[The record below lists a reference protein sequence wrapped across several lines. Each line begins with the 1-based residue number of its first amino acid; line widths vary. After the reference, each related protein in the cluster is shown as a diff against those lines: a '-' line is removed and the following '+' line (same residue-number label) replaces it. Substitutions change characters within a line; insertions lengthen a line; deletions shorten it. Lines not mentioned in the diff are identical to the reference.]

1 MTVSQYQMI
10 LCTCPNEDVARDI
23 ATGLVKEK
31 LAACVNMIAGVTSV
45 YMWQNEI
52 NQDREVQLLIKS
64 QVHLFDDLVQY
75 IEQKHPYDVPEVIA
89 VNIQQGNNA
98 YLNWINETLQ

>member
-10 LCTCPNEDVARDI
+10 LCTCPNEDVARYI

-64 QVHLFDDLVQY
+64 QAHLFDDLVQY